1 MAAQNQTTYTLKLN
15 AQPDLELTVLRF
27 RGKAELNAL
36 YEIEVTALARTADLK
51 GKEPRDFFAGE
62 ATFVMKDESREPA
75 RDAAPG
81 AQAWK
86 AAWHGVTT
94 GFRKTGLAGEWTV
107 MEFTLEP
114 GLSVLRGQIQN
125 RIHLDASSCDIV
137 RDSLVFGGVAPDAF
151 RFVFDRSA
159 YPKRDFVFQHEE
171 DLESFVMRTLERE
184 GIGLSFDQTG
194 DRDMAVFTDANSQ
207 FQPLVDGAGEIRVVA
222 SDVSGLGSGDS
233 RPQIFGMRSVAR
245 VPKAS
250 VRLKDYNWQNPNR
263 PLEVRLPVAS
273 WGRGEIYLYGE
284 NFDTEGEGR
293 RLAGIRRD
301 QELWA
306 AEEFRAMSRIPGL
319 MPGLTLEVT
328 GAAQEGYDGRYLVC
342 ADEME
347 GSQSARV
354 AVGLGLE
361 IGGTAGEEAGET
373 LHRLTLSRLSQ
384 PYRPARR
391 TPVPKI
397 AGQVTAW
404 IDGEG
409 SGDTP
414 ETDVYGRYKV
424 LFPLDV
430 SGRGNGKASGW
441 IRMAQPY
448 TGAGYGQNFPL
459 TPGTEV
465 LIAFV
470 DGNPDRPVITG
481 SVANAET
488 GSVVNSSV
496 PNAAG
501 LGTKGGGSLM
511 FRNDPEK
518 QNVTLSA
525 GSDRGHFTLAS
536 GSPTTAAVFADVA
549 SGTFTVNNV
558 TSTFSSSNA
567 AGYQYSINT
576 SDDMMRQW
584 TLLMASIRQAAE
596 VAVEGAAQADI
607 YNNGEVTRDNALMAN
622 NISAIVDYACAPFQS
637 LGNLIVRRKSAPVP
651 DPRLPDPNLVSIVG
665 DDKGARTTW
674 LSKTPF
680 DTFSW
685 ASWLTGFLLLMKPV
699 RDASTLARNVH
710 SYDNPTPEEKAARDK
725 LTESQKKAAHG
736 LALTTDIS
744 KVLADLITLGVTMT
758 TLRGLAGAVP
768 AKGILINNKDSYV
781 DVLSNSWA
789 GVAAGGG
796 PLLLESNDLRASD
809 DMRCAG
815 LEFDRTAILPS
826 VLADEATEAV
836 GNAAQAGAV
845 LLHGKLVRTFCDDL
859 SLRAKT
865 RVVAKSPVISLVTGT
880 DIYPAAGAISGLT
893 ALSSRRVGIDYQS
906 GISKGVDILA
916 QAAGSKVRIQT
927 KNSNDPVNVVSGAT
941 VTATARELA
950 LTKDGAKLRNGNDN
964 YLDLTTAKT
973 ELAASAQQKIT
984 MQQSGVVVDAGA
996 GIQLALETAQAKLAH
1011 TRSVEITGATG
1022 KITLAADGAT
1032 LDGATMTKIKAALVQ
1047 IAP

>member
-1 MAAQNQTTYTLKLN
+1 MAAQNLTTYTMKLN
-15 AQPDLELTVLRF
+15 AQLDLELTVLRF
-27 RGKAELNAL
+27 RGKAALNAL

-62 ATFVMKDESREPA
+62 ATFVLTDESREPA
-75 RDAAPG
+75 REAAPG

-86 AAWHGVTT
+86 ASWHGVTT
-94 GFRKTGLAGEWTV
+94 GFRMTGLAGEWTV
-107 MEFTLEP
+107 MEFILEP

-125 RIHLDASSCDIV
+125 RIHLEASSCDIV

-184 GIGLSFDQTG
+184 GIGLSFDQTCG
-194 DRDMAVFTDANSQ
+194 RDMAVFTDANSQ
-207 FQPLVDGAGEIRVVA
+207 FQPLMDGSGEIKVVA
-222 SDVSGLGSGDS
+222 SDVSGMGSGDS
-233 RPQIFGMRSVAR
+233 RPQIFGLRRVAR

-263 PLEVRLPVAS
+263 PLEVVMPVAP

-306 AEEFRAMSRIPGL
+306 AEEFSAVSRIPGL

-328 GAAQEGYDGRYLVC
+328 GAAQEGCDGRYLVC

-347 GSQSARV
+347 GWQSARV
-354 AVGLGLE
+354 AAGLGLE
-361 IGGTAGEEAGET
+361 IGLPAGDESGET

-404 IDGEG
+404 IDGAG

-414 ETDVYGRYKV
+414 ETDIYGRYKV

-525 GSDRGHFTLAS
+525 GSDRGHFILAS
-536 GSPTTAAVFADVA
+536 GSPTTAATYADVA
-549 SGTFTVNNV
+549 LGTYTINNV
-558 TSTFSSSNA
+558 TSVFSASNT
-567 AGYQYSINT
+567 AGYQYSINANTDGIKLLT
-576 SDDMMRQW
+576 S
-584 TLLMASIRQAAE
+584 LMTGLRSAAE
-596 VAVEGAAQADI
+596 TATAAAALVDTYKMSGALL
-607 YNNGEVTRDNALMAN
+607 TN
-622 NISAIVDYACAPFQS
+622 NIAAVVDYAIAPFQS
-637 LGNLIVRRKSAPVP
+637 FASMMAKFDPKLPTDILGV
-651 DPRLPDPNLVSIVG
+651 PDPNLVSIVG
-665 DDKGARTTW
+665 DDKGASTTW

-680 DTFSW
+680 KVSNS
-685 ASWLTGFLLLMKPV
+685 ANLLTNFLLLMKPL
-699 RDASTLARNVH
+699 RDAATVAKPIADY
-710 SYDNPTPEEKAARDK
+710 YDPSEDDKKKQDGLSDHEKRTAQAV
-725 LTESQKKAAHG
+725 AW
-736 LALTTDIS
+736 TTGIS
-744 KVLADLITLGVTMT
+744 KVACDIFSIITIIQSLARA
-758 TLRGLAGAVP
+758 RGSVP
-768 AKGILINNKDSYV
+768 PQGILINNKDSYV
-781 DVLSNSWA
+781 DVLSNTWA

-796 PLLLESNDLRASD
+796 PLFLESNANRASN
-809 DMRCAG
+809 DMRY
-815 LEFDRTAILPS
+815 PS
-826 VLADEATEAV
+826 ITQARDALLAEVLKDEAHGASPE
-836 GNAAQAGAV
+836 NAAQASAV
-845 LLHGKLVRTFCDDL
+845 LLHGKLVRTFCDEL
-859 SLRAKT
+859 SLGAKT
-865 RVVAKSPVISLVTGT
+865 RIVAKSPGITLVTGLDGNAVHPQA
-880 DIYPAAGAISGLT
+880 DIARGLGAM
-893 ALSSRRVGIDYQS
+893 ASRNVNIDYQQDFGN
-906 GISKGVDILA
+906 GIDISASAPQSKI
-916 QAAGSKVRIQT
+916 RIQT
-927 KNSNDPVNVVSGAT
+927 VNDADPVNVLSGSTAA
-941 VTATARELA
+941 ATARELA
-950 LTKDGAKLRNGNDN
+950 MTQAGAKLRNGNDN

-973 ELAASAQQKIT
+973 ELAVGQLKIT
-984 MQQSGVVVDAGA
+984 MEQAGVVVVAGN
-996 GIQLALETAQAKLAH
+996 GIQLSLKPEKSKLEHPQ
-1011 TRSVEITGATG
+1011 SVEIAGATG
-1022 KITLAADGAT
+1022 SFSLGADGGT
-1032 LDGATMTKIKAALVQ
+1032 LDAKTLLKLKAAMVNL
-1047 IAP
+1047 AP